1 MKSKIL
7 ILASLLLLNVLAASP
22 VQGSNQTSTEP
33 AADTA
38 SLYEALDKLIR
49 GISLIGDA
57 LTTILRYIFASM
69 GVQVPDA
76 AIKIGTIMLIVLT
89 LWKLGNAVSK
99 IVLYA
104 MIFLLIS
111 LFAGLAPSIAQLF

>member
-1 MKSKIL
+1 MKTL
-7 ILASLLLLNVLAASP
+7 VLASLLLLNVLAASP

-33 AADTA
+33 PAADTA

-49 GISLIGDA
+49 GVSLIGDA
-57 LTTILRYIFASM
+57 LTAILRYIFASM
-69 GVQVPDA
+69 GVQIPDA
-76 AIKIGTIMLIVLT
+76 AIKIGTIMLIILT

>member
-1 MKSKIL
+1 LNLKIL
-7 ILASLLLLNVLAASP
+7 VFASLLLLNVLAASL

-49 GISLIGDA
+49 GVSLIGDA
-57 LTTILRYIFASM
+57 LTAILRYIFASI

-76 AIKIGTIMLIVLT
+76 ATKIGTIILVILT

>member
-1 MKSKIL
+1 MKIL
-7 ILASLLLLNVLAASP
+7 VLASLLLLNVLAASP

-33 AADTA
+33 PADTA

-49 GISLIGDA
+49 GVSLIGDA
-57 LTTILRYIFASM
+57 LTAILRYIFASI

-76 AIKIGTIMLIVLT
+76 AIKIGTIMLIILT

>member
-1 MKSKIL
+1 MNLKIL
-7 ILASLLLLNVLAASP
+7 VFTSLLLLNVLAASP

-49 GISLIGDA
+49 GVSLIGDA
-57 LTTILRYIFASM
+57 LTAILRYIFASI
-69 GVQVPDA
+69 GVEVPDA
-76 AIKIGTIMLIVLT
+76 AIKIGTIMLIILT